1 MTYSYTCGLC
11 GEVIESDTVDHV
23 VSPAQRHFV
32 NGHGLQHETDVE
44 PTGIEMDEEAIREE
58 VEER

>member
-1 MTYSYTCGLC
+1 MVYRYTCGLC

-23 VSPAQRHFV
+23 VSLAQRHFT
-32 NGHGLQHETDVE
+32 NDHGLQHETDVE

-58 VEER
+58 VKEK